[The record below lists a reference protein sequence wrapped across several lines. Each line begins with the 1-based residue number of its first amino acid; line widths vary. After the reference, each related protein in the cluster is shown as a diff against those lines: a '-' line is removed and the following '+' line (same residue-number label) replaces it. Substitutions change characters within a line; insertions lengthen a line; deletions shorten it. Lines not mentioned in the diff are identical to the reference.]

1 MPTRSPRSTR
11 DIADRENQS
20 DNSADMLRTADGH
33 RPPPRYPDGRDFDI
47 CDNDMKAH
55 VSEIRPF
62 RGDFAAPRPEMNAD
76 GT

>member
-11 DIADRENQS
+11 DIASRDYQS
-20 DNSADMLRTADGH
+20 DNTASMVRTADGH
-33 RPPPRYPDGRDFDI
+33 RSPPRYPDGIEFDI
-47 CDNDMKAH
+47 CDHDMVSH

-62 RGDFAAPRPEMNAD
+62 RQDFEAPRPERNAD